1 MATRPS
7 EPLLELLRKVSRERG
22 MNTASLARSASLDR
36 THLKH
41 VLAGSEPLTVDELIA
56 LSQVLQLGPAELGQV
71 SSAAADVAEAA
82 VASDEASDEAVGEG
96 DVGEG
101 DVDYDGDEDEDN
113 DEDNDIGVASPRSA
127 ALRMADEI
135 GGLDPITEAAD
146 PYGNHAAQAM
156 HLGLALGCDLHLV
169 LDSAKIQESGVP
181 RSVLAQFP
189 ERLPVRLDAAFHRH
203 HDLRFLPEAVQMTL
217 SFDALYTCVFP
228 WDAIQQVTIFPLPP
242 ELDEPEEEP
251 EEEPEPTSRRGHLR
265 LLD

>member
-1 MATRPS
+1 MSVFATWVACC
-7 EPLLELLRKVSRERG
+7 LRLSRSSLVLTCQGGDWTKAMYPAIRG
-22 MNTASLARSASLDR
+22 RGWGGHWIDAAS
-36 THLKH
+36 
-41 VLAGSEPLTVDELIA
+41 
-56 LSQVLQLGPAELGQV
+56 
-71 SSAAADVAEAA
+71 
-82 VASDEASDEAVGEG
+82 
-96 DVGEG
+96 
-101 DVDYDGDEDEDN
+101 
-113 DEDNDIGVASPRSA
+113 